1 MTRSII
7 QATQSGSR
15 VLLKTDL
22 SYKEVVNRLTLSL
35 PLSKATAI
43 DIRRNGYSKDPIF
56 ISRPFIPKLDLQD
69 STGHLEKV

>member
-35 PLSKATAI
+35 PLSKATVI
-43 DIRRNGYSKDPIF
+43 DIRRNGYSKDPVILTDDF
-56 ISRPFIPKLDLQD
+56 WF
-69 STGHLEKV
+69 